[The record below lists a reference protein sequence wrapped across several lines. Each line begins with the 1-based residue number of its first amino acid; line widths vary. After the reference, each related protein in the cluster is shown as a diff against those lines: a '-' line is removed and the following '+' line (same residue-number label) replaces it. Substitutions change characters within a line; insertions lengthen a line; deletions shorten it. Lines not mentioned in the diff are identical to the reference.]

1 MGPIIGTG
9 YSAATY
15 DFPLFR
21 RAVANFTFAVISSL
35 VASTIYFAITPL
47 SEAHSELLAQTSP
60 SFYDVLIA
68 LFGGLAGIIAITNKQ
83 KGNVI
88 AGVAIATALMPPLCT
103 AGYGL
108 ATLNGEFFFGAL
120 YLFTFHH
127 QHGVHRRG
135 DVGYDAVT
143 PCCHPTTNR

>member
-35 VASTIYFAITPL
+35 VASTIYF
-47 SEAHSELLAQTSP
+47 
-60 SFYDVLIA
+60 
-68 LFGGLAGIIAITNKQ
+68 
-83 KGNVI
+83 
-88 AGVAIATALMPPLCT
+88 AIATALMPPLCT